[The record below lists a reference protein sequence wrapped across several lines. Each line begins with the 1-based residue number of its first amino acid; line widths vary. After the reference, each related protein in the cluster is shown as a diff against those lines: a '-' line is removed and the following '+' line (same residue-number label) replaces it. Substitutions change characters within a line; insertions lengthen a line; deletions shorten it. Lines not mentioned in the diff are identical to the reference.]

1 VVLLQFADMDTVKA
15 FEDKEGRNVTEV
27 GNKYASFRVIGVE
40 GVEPK

>member
-1 VVLLQFADMDTVKA
+1 MDTVKA

-27 GNKYASFRVIGVE
+27 GNKYASLRVIGVE